1 MRVAVCR
8 FRYNKHIILHRP
20 MADNNTN
27 LIGEVKDYLR
37 TEIDILKLNLL
48 EKTARILT
56 IVMGVIIAAV
66 LSIIAI
72 AYFSFML
79 FDMFKGITG
88 SVFWATV
95 ITILLFIALSVAVF
109 MLSEKLFLNFFV
121 RKIYNIFFDGEN
133 KNDTADDR
141 QENTPTIKDDETSY

>member
-1 MRVAVCR
+1 
-8 FRYNKHIILHRP
+8 

-141 QENTPTIKDDETSY
+141 QENTPTIKEDETSD

>member
-1 MRVAVCR
+1 
-8 FRYNKHIILHRP
+8 

-79 FDMFKGITG
+79 FDMFKCITG

-121 RKIYNIFFDGEN
+121 RKIYNIFFENEN

>member
-1 MRVAVCR
+1 
-8 FRYNKHIILHRP
+8 

-141 QENTPTIKDDETSY
+141 QENTPTIKYDETSD

>member
-1 MRVAVCR
+1 
-8 FRYNKHIILHRP
+8 

-88 SVFWATV
+88 SVFGATV

-133 KNDTADDR
+133 KKDTADDR
-141 QENTPTIKDDETSY
+141 QENTPTIKDDETSD

>member
-1 MRVAVCR
+1 
-8 FRYNKHIILHRP
+8 

-37 TEIDILKLNLL
+37 TELDILKLNLL

>member
-1 MRVAVCR
+1 
-8 FRYNKHIILHRP
+8 

-121 RKIYNIFFDGEN
+121 RKIYNIFFENEN
-133 KNDTADDR
+133 KNDTADYR

>member
-1 MRVAVCR
+1 
-8 FRYNKHIILHRP
+8 

-141 QENTPTIKDDETSY
+141 QENTPTIKDAETSY

>member
-1 MRVAVCR
+1 
-8 FRYNKHIILHRP
+8 

-121 RKIYNIFFDGEN
+121 RKIYNIFFENEN
-133 KNDTADDR
+133 KKDTADDR
-141 QENTPTIKDDETSY
+141 QENTPTIKDDETSD

>member
-1 MRVAVCR
+1 
-8 FRYNKHIILHRP
+8 

-121 RKIYNIFFDGEN
+121 RKIYNIFFDCEN
-133 KNDTADDR
+133 KKDTADDR

>member
-1 MRVAVCR
+1 
-8 FRYNKHIILHRP
+8 

-133 KNDTADDR
+133 KKDTADDR

>member
-1 MRVAVCR
+1 
-8 FRYNKHIILHRP
+8 

-133 KNDTADDR
+133 KDDTADDR
-141 QENTPTIKDDETSY
+141 QENTPTIKDDETSD

>member
-1 MRVAVCR
+1 
-8 FRYNKHIILHRP
+8 

-121 RKIYNIFFDGEN
+121 RKIYNIFLENEN
-133 KNDTADDR
+133 KDDTADDR
-141 QENTPTIKDDETSY
+141 QEITPTIIVVETSY

>member
-1 MRVAVCR
+1 
-8 FRYNKHIILHRP
+8 

-141 QENTPTIKDDETSY
+141 QENTPTIKDDETRD

>member
-1 MRVAVCR
+1 MGTT
-8 FRYNKHIILHRP
+8 NILILHRP
-20 MADNNTN
+20 LADNNTN

-121 RKIYNIFFDGEN
+121 RKICNIFFDGEN
-133 KNDTADDR
+133 KKDTADDR
-141 QENTPTIKDDETSY
+141 QENTPTIKDDETSD

>member
-1 MRVAVCR
+1 
-8 FRYNKHIILHRP
+8 

-66 LSIIAI
+66 LS
-72 AYFSFML
+72 
-79 FDMFKGITG
+79 
-88 SVFWATV
+88 
-95 ITILLFIALSVAVF
+95 LL
-109 MLSEKLFLNFFV
+109 
-121 RKIYNIFFDGEN
+121 
-133 KNDTADDR
+133 
-141 QENTPTIKDDETSY
+141 P

>member
-1 MRVAVCR
+1 
-8 FRYNKHIILHRP
+8 

-121 RKIYNIFFDGEN
+121 RKIYNIFFENEN

>member
-1 MRVAVCR
+1 
-8 FRYNKHIILHRP
+8 

-121 RKIYNIFFDGEN
+121 RKIYNIFFENEN

-141 QENTPTIKDDETSY
+141 QENTPTIKDDETSD

>member
-1 MRVAVCR
+1 
-8 FRYNKHIILHRP
+8 

-95 ITILLFIALSVAVF
+95 ITLLLFIALSVAVF

-141 QENTPTIKDDETSY
+141 QENTPTIKDDETSD

>member
-1 MRVAVCR
+1 
-8 FRYNKHIILHRP
+8 

-121 RKIYNIFFDGEN
+121 HKIYNIFFENEN

-141 QENTPTIKDDETSY
+141 QENTPTIKDDETSD

>member
-1 MRVAVCR
+1 
-8 FRYNKHIILHRP
+8 

-37 TEIDILKLNLL
+37 TELDILKLNLL

-141 QENTPTIKDDETSY
+141 QENTPTIKDDETSD

>member
-1 MRVAVCR
+1 
-8 FRYNKHIILHRP
+8 

-37 TEIDILKLNLL
+37 TELDILKLNLL

-141 QENTPTIKDDETSY
+141 QENTPTTIKDDETSD

>member
-1 MRVAVCR
+1 
-8 FRYNKHIILHRP
+8 

-121 RKIYNIFFDGEN
+121 RKIYYIHSGLINYFKTFLSIKIYNIFFDGEN

-141 QENTPTIKDDETSY
+141 QENTPTIKYDETSD

>member
-1 MRVAVCR
+1 
-8 FRYNKHIILHRP
+8 
-20 MADNNTN
+20 MAENNTN

-141 QENTPTIKDDETSY
+141 QENTPTIKDDETSD

>member
-1 MRVAVCR
+1 
-8 FRYNKHIILHRP
+8 

-121 RKIYNIFFDGEN
+121 RKIYNIFLDGEN
-133 KNDTADDR
+133 KKDTADDR

>member
-1 MRVAVCR
+1 
-8 FRYNKHIILHRP
+8 

>member
-1 MRVAVCR
+1 
-8 FRYNKHIILHRP
+8 

-133 KNDTADDR
+133 KKDTADNR

>member
-1 MRVAVCR
+1 
-8 FRYNKHIILHRP
+8 

-133 KNDTADDR
+133 KKDTADDR
-141 QENTPTIKDDETSY
+141 QENTPTIKER

>member
-1 MRVAVCR
+1 
-8 FRYNKHIILHRP
+8 

-88 SVFWATV
+88 SVFGATV

>member
-1 MRVAVCR
+1 
-8 FRYNKHIILHRP
+8 

-109 MLSEKLFLNFFV
+109 MLSEKRFLNFFV

-141 QENTPTIKDDETSY
+141 QENTPTIKDDETSD

>member
-1 MRVAVCR
+1 
-8 FRYNKHIILHRP
+8 

-133 KNDTADDR
+133 KNDTVDDR
-141 QENTPTIKDDETSY
+141 QENTPTIKDDETSD

>member
-1 MRVAVCR
+1 
-8 FRYNKHIILHRP
+8 

-121 RKIYNIFFDGEN
+121 RKIYNIFFENEN
-133 KNDTADDR
+133 KDDTADDR

>member
-1 MRVAVCR
+1 
-8 FRYNKHIILHRP
+8 

-141 QENTPTIKDDETSY
+141 QEKTPTIKDDETSY

>member
-1 MRVAVCR
+1 
-8 FRYNKHIILHRP
+8 

-121 RKIYNIFFDGEN
+121 RKLYNIFFDGEN
-133 KNDTADDR
+133 KKDTADDR

>member
-1 MRVAVCR
+1 
-8 FRYNKHIILHRP
+8 

-133 KNDTADDR
+133 KNDTAL
-141 QENTPTIKDDETSY
+141 PTTGKKTHLL

>member
-1 MRVAVCR
+1 
-8 FRYNKHIILHRP
+8 

-133 KNDTADDR
+133 KKDTADHR
-141 QENTPTIKDDETSY
+141 QENTPTIKHY

>member
-1 MRVAVCR
+1 
-8 FRYNKHIILHRP
+8 
-20 MADNNTN
+20 MADNSTN
-27 LIGEVKDYLR
+27 PIGEVKDYLR

-141 QENTPTIKDDETSY
+141 QENTPTIKDDETSD

>member
-1 MRVAVCR
+1 
-8 FRYNKHIILHRP
+8 

-27 LIGEVKDYLR
+27 LIDEVKDYLR

-133 KNDTADDR
+133 KKDTADDR
-141 QENTPTIKDDETSY
+141 QENTPTIKDDETSD

>member
-1 MRVAVCR
+1 
-8 FRYNKHIILHRP
+8 

-56 IVMGVIIAAV
+56 IVRGVIIAAV

-133 KNDTADDR
+133 KKDTADDR

>member
-1 MRVAVCR
+1 
-8 FRYNKHIILHRP
+8 

-141 QENTPTIKDDETSY
+141 QENTPTIKDDETSH

>member
-1 MRVAVCR
+1 
-8 FRYNKHIILHRP
+8 

-79 FDMFKGITG
+79 FDMFKGIAG

-141 QENTPTIKDDETSY
+141 QENTPTIKDDETSD